1 MTDKRDEQLKA
12 LRPQIMLDTERET
25 LMEKYQE
32 EKLRPLLKFQ
42 NDLILRSFCNYL
54 TEKKIPWEEMKAE
67 TKMETIHTILKKDQS
82 YKQLVIGS
90 IAGFFTLGEMD
101 FYFSN
106 KSEVNKRIV
115 ELLIKRLSDQ
125 YLLIKRNV

>member
-12 LRPQIMLDTERET
+12 LRPQIMLDTERAT
-25 LMEKYQE
+25 LMEKYQGE
-32 EKLRPLLKFQ
+32 TLRPLLKFQ
-42 NDLILRSFCNYL
+42 NDFILRSFCNYL

-106 KSEVNKRIV
+106 KSEVNNRI
-115 ELLIKRLSDQ
+115 L
-125 YLLIKRNV
+125 